1 MATTFRIS
9 GNPEKSL
16 DRLLSEATLQG
27 FGLALYDADWKLLAA
42 RGPQAALCG
51 SPSNL
56 VCKPSCLETRV
67 RELTEQDDPSLLLI
81 ACRAGLWHYLI
92 PCRTAADERC
102 TLIAGG
108 VRGYEISLP
117 YLEEV
122 AGEKGLPAASLL
134 EYWGQLPALSKEKV
148 LAAGDAL
155 RRVLA
160 EQEIPNSV
168 SLPKDHTAVLIKAL
182 AEAET
187 LLENATTPAAIVNA
201 VNDALAPLYAPR
213 RVALFL
219 PKEDSDE
226 LHWLFPAGS
235 TDPNGPQAE
244 ADSRQHGD
252 GSPISCLP
260 LQVNDELLGCL
271 VLFVDPPCSSDL
283 LLLKILAGRIAVRL
297 QQVNGATDPEKTTGN
312 PAEILLN
319 RLKTL
324 TSINDCR
331 TLCQQILE
339 AAAGLVDAGKGSLM
353 LYDDA
358 TGKLHLQASL
368 GMNRAMAEDLKLRA
382 DQGIVGLVMR
392 SGQPLLVQDMEKDQR
407 ITIAPRPRFRT
418 RSLLCLPLRT
428 CEGLLGVLSL
438 ADKMDDSAFTEADQ
452 VSLTSLIEHCTPL
465 IERLT
470 NRQRLQQT
478 RQEAALDPVTGAYNR
493 LLLERRFE
501 EEASRCARSR
511 HGMALLMI
519 APDPPGDEAE
529 NRTKPHDAMPL
540 IASLLKD
547 LLRRMD
553 IVGRV
558 GPDRFAIL
566 LSESSRETVLAIA
579 GRIRTSIAGQ
589 RSIERFTVSCSL
601 ALFPENGASFDAL
614 LRSAETSLQ
623 QARSQGGNSVVVS
636 GQTLDNEKI
645 VYL

>member
-1 MATTFRIS
+1 MATPFRIS
-9 GNPEKSL
+9 GNPEEFL
-16 DRLLSEATLQG
+16 DTLLSEAALQG
-27 FGLALYDADWKLLAA
+27 FGLALFDADWKPLTA
-42 RGPQAALCG
+42 RGPQTALCG

-56 VCKPSCLETRV
+56 VCKPSCLETRI
-67 RELTEQDDPSLLLI
+67 RETTEQDDPSLLLI

-92 PCRTAADERC
+92 PCRTEDNEKC

-108 VRGYEISLP
+108 VRGFEVNLP
-117 YLEEV
+117 YLEEL
-122 AGEKGLPAASLL
+122 AGEKDLPAESLL
-134 EYWGQLPALSKEKV
+134 EYWSQLPALSKKKV

-155 RRVLA
+155 RRVFA
-160 EQEIPNSV
+160 EQETQVPVALSG
-168 SLPKDHTAVLIKAL
+168 DHTTGLIKAL

-187 LLENATTPAAIVNA
+187 RLENATTPEAIVNA
-201 VNDALAPLYAPR
+201 VNDALAPVYAPR

-219 PKEDSDE
+219 PRDDSDE

-235 TDPNGPQAE
+235 RDPNDPRAG
-244 ADSRQHGD
+244 ADSRQRGD

-260 LQVNDELLGCL
+260 LQVNNELLGCL
-271 VLFVDPPCSSDL
+271 VLFVDSPCSSDL
-283 LLLKILAGRIAVRL
+283 LLLKILAGRIAGRL
-297 QQVNGATDPEKTTGN
+297 QQVSGAPDAEKKTGN
-312 PAEILLN
+312 PAEILLS

-339 AAAGLVDAGKGSLM
+339 AAAGLIDAGKGSLM
-353 LYDDA
+353 LHDDA
-358 TGKLHLQASL
+358 AGKLHLQASL
-368 GMNRAMAEDLKLRA
+368 GMNRAMAEDLNLRA

-418 RSLLCLPLRT
+418 QSLLCIPLRT
-428 CEGLLGVLSL
+428 HEGLLGVLNL
-438 ADKMDDSAFTEADQ
+438 ADKKDDSAFTEADLA
-452 VSLTSLIEHCTPL
+452 SLTPLIEYCTPL

-470 NRQRLQQT
+470 SRQRLQQT
-478 RQEAALDPVTGAYNR
+478 RQEAAVDPVTGAYNR
-493 LLLERRFE
+493 LLLERRFG
-501 EEASRCARSR
+501 EEASRCARIR

-519 APDPPGDEAE
+519 APDASEEEAK
-529 NRTKPHDAMPL
+529 NHLKPHDVMPL

-566 LSESSRETVLAIA
+566 LSESSRETAMAIA
-579 GRIRTSIAGQ
+579 GRICSTVAAQSKN
-589 RSIERFTVSCSL
+589 ELLTVSCGL
-601 ALFPENGASFDAL
+601 ALFPENGASFEAL
-614 LRSAETSLQ
+614 LRSAETSLE
-623 QARSQGGNSVVVS
+623 QARSQGGNCIVAS
-636 GQTLDNEKI
+636 GQTLNNEKI